1 MICPEKI
8 FWGEKYE
15 DLNSTASL
23 ILNFSAYIAFVV
35 AKKCKESQIE
45 QQDEKKHK
53 FNLKRVL
60 IICRNCTQIKFEKLI
75 SQVLHSSIINLKV
88 KNYFI

>member
-1 MICPEKI
+1 MQTLHSQFYDFPRKNIL
-8 FWGEKYE
+8 GEKYE

-45 QQDEKKHK
+45 QQDEKKK
-53 FNLKRVL
+53 KKK
-60 IICRNCTQIKFEKLI
+60 IKTGFDYMPELY
-75 SQVLHSSIINLKV
+75 SNKV
-88 KNYFI
+88 